1 MVGTLD
7 LPRQHLGLL
16 QPQRF
21 EVDGID
27 VDRQLFPFDADAGKL
42 TDVTAPGAGA
52 QRGQGLQGVFAH
64 NESTHAGVAAQN
76 LEVELVVQLL
86 GEHFPPLLV
95 ADTGLLQ

>member
-21 EVDGID
+21 EMDGVD

-52 QRGQGLQGVFAH
+52 QRGQGLQGVFAD
-64 NESTHAGVAAQN
+64 NESVHAGVAAQSLE
-76 LEVELVVQLL
+76 LEVVVQLL
-86 GEHFPPLLV
+86 GEHFPPLTG
-95 ADTGLLQ
+95 ADIGLLQ